1 MEVRSEFGRRYI
13 PADAESDLLRLALLY
28 RHGGCWADS
37 TMLCRRP
44 LDDWLP
50 QATEASGCFAFAP
63 EDLAENVP
71 VVSSF
76 LAAEQGHVVVKQWL
90 RRVIDYWLFPVAL
103 RPDLGFFWLHRLFGQ
118 LIAGSDPYGGVRD
131 NEGDASARR
140 AWNNVPR
147 VTGEYGRPGPHFWV
161 VYNKRL
167 RAPATP
173 EYLDIIQHDEETP
186 MWKLTNR
193 EVNLREVGAAS
204 CYRVLLEVSRR
215 QARAHA
221 WMLAIKSSAN
231 ALKYLGL
238 TLATA
243 ECGATLTA
251 ATDTEVVDAL
261 TKDGNWAQASVLLAT
276 MLQRGVEMDGTERMH
291 SFGTCMR
298 GRQWMQA
305 FSSTRALWQQSV
317 MASRTHGVEE
327 GGAIAVKI
335 GGTGEWSKALHL
347 VMRLLWISREI
358 EVASGRQ
365 PDVWPGQLM
374 EQRDEALRDLVG
386 TTEEGSFKFG
396 KKVSRAVVNT
406 CRQRDKWLTAIEF
419 LESAW
424 AAVDQQLQLG
434 LAGPPT

>member
-193 EVNLREVGAAS
+193 EVNLREVEPFLFLLRNPRIYRGGRSSFLLPRLARSLSPAGESACLDVGHQILGQRLEVLGADARDSRMWCHLDRSHRHRSCGRAHQGWELGTGFGLAS
-204 CYRVLLEVSRR
+204 DHAAAGCGDGWHGAHAQLRHLHARSSMDAGLLLYESIVATVGHGKQNTRCGGRGCYRSQDRWHGRVVES
-215 QARAHA
+215 
-221 WMLAIKSSAN
+221 LA
-231 ALKYLGL
+231 LGY
-238 TLATA
+238 
-243 ECGATLTA
+243 ATL
-251 ATDTEVVDAL
+251 VDL
-261 TKDGNWAQASVLLAT
+261 
-276 MLQRGVEMDGTERMH
+276 
-291 SFGTCMR
+291 
-298 GRQWMQA
+298 
-305 FSSTRALWQQSV
+305 
-317 MASRTHGVEE
+317 E
-327 GGAIAVKI
+327 G
-335 GGTGEWSKALHL
+335 
-347 VMRLLWISREI
+347 
-358 EVASGRQ
+358 
-365 PDVWPGQLM
+365 D
-374 EQRDEALRDLVG
+374 
-386 TTEEGSFKFG
+386 
-396 KKVSRAVVNT
+396 
-406 CRQRDKWLTAIEF
+406 
-419 LESAW
+419 
-424 AAVDQQLQLG
+424 
-434 LAGPPT
+434 